1 MQGWMPSRLHR
12 APKSPS
18 SHSLAERDLFEN
30 PAHFPAA
37 LEKSQSRFRII
48 SAPGYTRCGWT
59 N

>member
-12 APKSPS
+12 ARKSPS
-18 SHSLAERDLFEN
+18 WHSLAEGDLFEN

-48 SAPGYTRCGWT
+48 SAPGYTRCG
-59 N
+59 